1 MHQLDKPRLHHA
13 STPQQQLL
21 THHPR
26 PHFSLLLRAA
36 LYGMGVPAFFMY
48 LLHLYKVPEL
58 ARVKMDNVYLRLTVH
73 HAHVLGIYQPEA
85 RAGRV
90 RWC

>member
-1 MHQLDKPRLHHA
+1 
-13 STPQQQLL
+13 
-21 THHPR
+21 
-26 PHFSLLLRAA
+26 
-36 LYGMGVPAFFMY
+36 MGVPAFFMY